1 MDEANLDNIER
12 VDEQGTSHLGEI
24 GPPSLHII
32 IAIQLSDFPALPT
45 GWRVEDRPISTCSA
59 GQLSDGLET
68 HNRVVTPDTDS
79 CIDTLLNIS
88 GLLIATYATAANAT
102 AANKMH
108 IMVAIC
114 PASSLVCCKSIPNG
128 DS

>member
-1 MDEANLDNIER
+1 MDEADLDNIER
-12 VDEQGTSHLGEI
+12 VDEQGTNHLGEI

-88 GLLIATYATAANAT
+88 GLLIATYATAANV
-102 AANKMH
+102 MH
-108 IMVAIC
+108 VMVAIC
-114 PASSLVCCKSIPNG
+114 PASSFVCCKSIAG
-128 DS
+128 GHS